1 MVFVLLTCS
10 LLLCK
15 GMIEELLGMSIRIQ
29 SSNKTVFFN
38 TVGQPEGR
46 ATRCLTN
53 DVPWSLQGVTQ
64 PEPRGK

>member
-15 GMIEELLGMSIRIQ
+15 GMIEELLGMSLLLH
-29 SSNKTVFFN
+29 SSNKTALFN
-38 TVGQPEGR
+38 TVAQPEVR

-64 PEPRGK
+64 PEPGGK